1 MVLQKIDLD
10 NNIILLSLKEL
21 TKRNFDRLHNLD
33 YGTIYEGKVLGK
45 NNEKYCVLLKNV
57 WAEII
62 VESKGTYLIG
72 DDIGV
77 MKSSSTSFV
86 DEKDV

>member
-1 MVLQKIDLD
+1 MKERTQEVNAVMSKDLIQILSQTGQYEDLVNGKI
-10 NNIILLSLKEL
+10 IFQIW
-21 TKRNFDRLHNLD
+21 R
-33 YGTIYEGKVLGK
+33 
-45 NNEKYCVLLKNV
+45 KYCVLLKNV